1 MEREEIIE
9 AIVEHRPGVLFRV
22 SNLIRR
28 RNFNIE
34 TITVGRVNHETA
46 RMTMTIKGEREIIDQ
61 VINQLSKLME
71 VIKVRKLNQKNTVKR
86 ELALIK
92 VKVNDNLS
100 RSDIIHCIDV
110 FRGQVVDVS
119 SKSLIA
125 EITGTPDKINAF
137 IQLLSSYGIKEV
149 ARTGITAMERDRKLG
164 GS

>member
-119 SKSLIA
+119 PKSLIA
-125 EITGTPDKINAF
+125 EITGTPDKIDAF